1 MLDTTVREYM
11 TQDECAVKEKSS
23 WCMVRIGVVVVGRG
37 GAPPHAPHS
46 MTVSVF

>member
-1 MLDTTVREYM
+1 MLDTNVREYM
-11 TQDECAVKEKSS
+11 TQNECAVKVISR
-23 WCMVRIGVVVVGRG
+23 WCMVRVGVVVGRG